1 MSGSIF
7 LVGLMGAGKTT
18 IGRALAKKLNK
29 RFIDSD
35 HEIEARTGASIPVIF
50 EIEGEESFRRREAE
64 VIRELSA
71 LPDIVLA
78 TGGGAVLRAE
88 NRQHLS
94 QRGTVVYLRAS
105 INQIL
110 QRTGRDKNRPLL
122 QIADP
127 RRKLEELSRQR
138 EPLYREVAD
147 FVVETNRPNVQF
159 LVQTIMSHLELSPKQ
174 IDAPVGQQSTA
185 MPVGN
190 MHAAS
195 DVTAPSTM
203 LVTETI
209 RTTRTTSST
218 IIDPVTGDTI
228 ASSNSTFTSVDIHFD
243 AQPNRRDMDTSSIA
257 SSNQSD
263 NDQARGTSAGET
275 IRLEVDLG
283 ERSYPILIGR
293 GLLDDASVLPSYVD
307 GKRAAIVT
315 NDKVGPLYL
324 ARVSAALRAAGKQ
337 VTEIVLPDGE
347 EHKNWASLM
356 KIFDVL
362 LAEKCDRKTTLIALG
377 GGVIGDLTGF
387 AAASYMRGV
396 PFVQVPTTLLSQVDS
411 SVGGKTGINHPL
423 GKNMIG
429 AFYQPQAVIADTA
442 TLHTLPPRELA
453 AGIAEVIKHGAII
466 DAPFFDWI
474 ETNVARLVAR
484 DDAALA
490 YAIQRSCEIKA
501 EVVRQDEREGGLR
514 AILNFGHT
522 FGHAIENGLGYGQ
535 WLHGEAVGCGMVM
548 AADMSHRLGYI
559 DAASR
564 DRVRAV
570 TLAAGLPVTAPDLGT
585 ARWLELMQVDKKN
598 EGGQIKFILIRPLG
612 APLIT
617 HAPQEVLLQTLA
629 ACTGD

>member
-7 LVGLMGAGKTT
+7 LVGLMGSGKTT

-71 LPDIVLA
+71 QPDIVLA
-78 TGGGAVLRAE
+78 TGGGAILHPESRT
-88 NRQHLS
+88 HLKNG
-94 QRGTVVYLRAS
+94 GTVIYLRAS

-122 QIADP
+122 QTADP

-138 EPLYREVAD
+138 DPLYREVAD
-147 FVVETNRPNVQF
+147 FVIETNRPNVQF
-159 LVQTIMSHLELSPKQ
+159 LVHTIISHLELSTKH
-174 IDAPVGQQSTA
+174 DGADY
-185 MPVGN
+185 
-190 MHAAS
+190 AAALS
-195 DVTAPSTM
+195 PAVASSFITPTYVTASMNTANATPSASR
-203 LVTETI
+203 VTI
-209 RTTRTTSST
+209 
-218 IIDPVTGDTI
+218 
-228 ASSNSTFTSVDIHFD
+228 N
-243 AQPNRRDMDTSSIA
+243 
-257 SSNQSD
+257 
-263 NDQARGTSAGET
+263 
-275 IRLEVDLG
+275 VDLG
-283 ERSYPILIGR
+283 DRSYPIVIGR
-293 GLLDDASVLPSYVD
+293 GLLDDAALLPQFVK
-307 GKRAAIVT
+307 GTRAAVVT
-315 NDKVGPLYL
+315 NDRVAPLYL
-324 ARVSAALRAAGKQ
+324 ARTVAALRAAGKV

-347 EHKNWASLM
+347 EHKNWGSLM
-356 KIFDVL
+356 RIFDVL

-377 GGVIGDLTGF
+377 GGVIGDLTGY

-474 ETNVARLVAR
+474 EANIGALVAR
-484 DDAALA
+484 NDDALA
-490 YAIQRSCEIKA
+490 HAIRRSCEIKA
-501 EVVRQDEREGGLR
+501 DVVRQDEREGGLR

-522 FGHAIENGLGYGQ
+522 FGHAIENGLGYGH

-548 AADMSHRLGYI
+548 AADLSHRLGYI
-559 DAASR
+559 DATAR
-564 DRVRAV
+564 DRVRTVVA
-570 TLAAGLPVTAPDLGT
+570 AAGLPVTAPDLGVQ
-585 ARWLELMQVDKKN
+585 RWLDLMEVDKKN
-598 EGGQIKFILIRPLG
+598 EGGQIKFIMVRPLG
-612 APLIT
+612 SPVIDNAPHEL
-617 HAPQEVLLQTLA
+617 LLQTLTA
-629 ACTGD
+629 SISP